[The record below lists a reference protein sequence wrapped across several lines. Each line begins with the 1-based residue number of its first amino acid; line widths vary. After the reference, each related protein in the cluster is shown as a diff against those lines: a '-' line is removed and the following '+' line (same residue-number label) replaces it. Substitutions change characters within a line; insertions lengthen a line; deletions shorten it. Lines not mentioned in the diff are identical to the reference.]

1 MRRLGFLMFV
11 VSGAAG
17 LVFEVALQRS
27 LTRAFG
33 VSALATST
41 VLAAWMAGLALGA
54 LLFGRLADRS
64 KAPLKLYAWLELGIA
79 LCAAVMPFVVPVAI
93 DGFASLARGRTLDD
107 PLVRGGLFVMAF
119 GITLVP
125 TLLMG
130 GTLPPVA
137 RALAS
142 KSELASGDGDI
153 ARLYTANV
161 LGAAIGAALGSY
173 VFLPGIG
180 LSASMWLGAAFNV
193 AAAGFGFWL
202 SRRVPVPPPQPETNT
217 SQRAPFSLLALAA
230 WSGLATFVAEVTWFH
245 LLGAVIGTSA
255 YAFGLMLALFLV
267 ALTLGSAW
275 VSRQPDAK
283 VEPATLGKV
292 QALIALSMVLTLP
305 LWDKSSALF
314 VVAGNFVS
322 SFAGRELVRAV
333 VAAQLIVIPA
343 AVLGTVYPLALRL
356 GARTGSIGQSIG
368 GLAAANTL
376 GAIGGSLLTGYVLLP
391 ALGSRG
397 TILVVVGGCVALALL
412 MADKRS
418 KVIAGA
424 AAVIAVVLPAWNLSS
439 LASGANVYFAETP
452 YYHSQVVWSHES
464 VSSGITSVVRHPK
477 SQKLT
482 LLTNGKFQGNE
493 SGEVQAQRAYAQI
506 PLLAV
511 PRFNRGLLIGIGTGG
526 SLGSLAA
533 QPFETIDAVEL
544 STDIIDAAR
553 QYFGSV
559 NDGVLSDSSK
569 VKVHVADGRNF
580 LLLSE
585 AQYDLVTIQLSSIW
599 FAGAADLYN
608 RDFYALLKRRLAPG
622 GLVQQWVQLHHMT
635 RRDLAVIIASLK
647 AELPHVTLFFRG
659 NQGLLL
665 ASTEPFSFDAREL
678 ARRSAMLEGTVATRD
693 LPGGDLLVL
702 TGNILL
708 DEAGVDAL
716 IAEEAQRWGRGVD
729 RMASTDD
736 NLYLEFSTPRA
747 NVDESLMQEAL
758 VDSLRALR
766 PEAVPLKGL
775 ETDDDRLHARVA
787 FLIGRGRLDEA
798 RALIPSPAPP
808 ALEKLSAWLAARPP
822 QPE

>member
-180 LSASMWLGAAFNV
+180 LSASMWLGAGFNV

-202 SRRVPVPPPQPETNT
+202 SRRVAVPPLAPESTS

-292 QALIALSMVLTLP
+292 QALIALSMVVTLP

-343 AVLGTVYPLALRL
+343 AILGTVYPLALRL
-356 GARTGSIGQSIG
+356 GARTGSIGQAIG

-391 ALGSRG
+391 SLGSRG
-397 TILVVVGGCVALALL
+397 TILVVVAGCVGLALL

-418 KVIAGA
+418 KLVAGA

-559 NDGVLSDSSK
+559 NDGVLSGSSK
-569 VKVHVADGRNF
+569 VKVHVADGRNY

-647 AELPHVTLFFRG
+647 VELPHVTLFFRG

-665 ASTEPFSFDAREL
+665 ASMEPFSFDAREL

-693 LPGGDLLVL
+693 LPGQDLLVL

-708 DEAGVDAL
+708 DEGGVDAL
-716 IAEEAQRWGRGVD
+716 IAEEAQKWGRTAD
-729 RMASTDD
+729 RMPSTDD

-758 VDSLRALR
+758 VESLSELR
-766 PEAVPLKGL
+766 PKAVPLLGL

-787 FLIGRGRLDEA
+787 FLIGRGQLDEA

-808 ALEKLSAWLAARPP
+808 ALEKLSAWLAAQPRP
-822 QPE
+822 E